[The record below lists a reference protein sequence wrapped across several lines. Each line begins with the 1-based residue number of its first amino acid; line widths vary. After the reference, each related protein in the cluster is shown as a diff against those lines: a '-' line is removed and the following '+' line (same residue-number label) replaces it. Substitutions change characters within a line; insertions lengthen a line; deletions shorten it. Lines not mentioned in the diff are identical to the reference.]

1 MKNYPKSVSKEC
13 TENIL
18 NQMDNIIY
26 KMENH
31 NEKLGTGFFCKLNYN
46 NNIFPVLITSY
57 QIINEKYI
65 HNNNSIEVSLNE
77 NKISV
82 EFGLT
87 KYMNKKYNLSVI
99 EIIQDKNEKINFI
112 EIDKNIYEKDAEDL
126 LNKNS
131 IYIIHCKEEKN
142 KLDKFVSYGV
152 IDCMND
158 IKLKLLCNMI
168 SNLNGYSFPIFN
180 LSNNKLIGI
189 YNNDDKF
196 KNDGIF
202 MKYII
207 KEFLEEYKYKKYY
220 LEYNNRSFINEINIL
235 INAEKEDINKEIYF
249 LNGESEEKQD
259 SKYINENI
267 KQLNDMNTE
276 LYINNKKENYKKFFK
291 PEREG
296 EYNINIKFNTY
307 LTDCSYMF
315 AGCEKIIKIKFVSLC
330 TKYVT
335 SMKYMFYK
343 CKNLKNIYN
352 LFSFNTTNVTYMD
365 YMFYEC
371 QKLNSLDLSSFN
383 TKNVT
388 DMSYMFYECQK
399 LKSLDLSSFVIQDET
414 KMDNIF
420 INCWKLN
427 LNNLIVS
434 YDINKKIKTSK
445 NLLSN
450 NENNL
455 FSMNNENFENEISIL
470 IEVDKEDLNKK
481 IYFLDNSENHNY
493 YVDLITSDTKLYI
506 NKKRE
511 KYKFPQ
517 LGSLK
522 RKNSLIPFTKIK
534 SPFSNQ
540 SREMFLFKKIFYF
553 FSEKKKKYTK
563 DIKLINN
570 KLNLEYAENEEQF
583 DKRLIKHNFNLLK
596 KGEKIKHF
604 SGPTFSE
611 IKLNELQNKVKFIKS
626 VTDYSYPDMVLFK
639 VQQSEKMLKIKNKN
653 YKILEPFK
661 QKDLQNQIQQKY
673 LKDYLNDAIVIQK
686 V

>member
-46 NNIFPVLITSY
+46 NKAFPVLITSY

-65 HNNNSIEVSLNE
+65 FNNNSIEVSLNE

-152 IDCMND
+152 IDYMND
-158 IKLKLLCNMI
+158 IKLKLLCNMN

-189 YNNDDKF
+189 YNYDDKL
-196 KNDGIF
+196 KYDGIF

-276 LYINNKKENYKKFFK
+276 LYINNKKEKYKTYIISEKV
-291 PEREG
+291 G
-296 EYNINIKFNTY
+296 INSVILKFNYY
-307 LTDCSYMF
+307 LKNIENIFSEC
-315 AGCEKIIKIKFVSLC
+315 GNIIEINLFDFNFKN
-330 TKYVT
+330 VT
-335 SMKYMFYK
+335 NMQNMFYE
-343 CKNLKNIYN
+343 CKNLKHIEFNSFDTGN
-352 LFSFNTTNVTYMD
+352 LENMN
-365 YMFYEC
+365 YMFYNC
-371 QKLNSLDLSSFN
+371 KALTSLNLNDFDTSNVNYMEKIFTNCEALLFLDLNAFN
-383 TKNVT
+383 TYRITSMESMFENCTSLTSIILSDKFSTSNVNSMKSMFYNCQSLKYLYLNYINFNTYYVT
-388 DMSYMFYECQK
+388 DMSYMFYNCKQLITLE
-399 LKSLDLSSFVIQDET
+399 INN
-414 KMDNIF
+414 DNF
-420 INCWKLN
+420 MS
-427 LNNLIVS
+427 NNLR
-434 YDINKKIKTSK
+434 YTNK
-445 NLLSN
+445 
-450 NENNL
+450 
-455 FSMNNENFENEISIL
+455 
-470 IEVDKEDLNKK
+470 
-481 IYFLDNSENHNY
+481 
-493 YVDLITSDTKLYI
+493 
-506 NKKRE
+506 
-511 KYKFPQ
+511 
-517 LGSLK
+517 
-522 RKNSLIPFTKIK
+522 
-534 SPFSNQ
+534 
-540 SREMFLFKKIFYF
+540 MF
-553 FSEKKKKYTK
+553 
-563 DIKLINN
+563 
-570 KLNLEYAENEEQF
+570 
-583 DKRLIKHNFNLLK
+583 
-596 KGEKIKHF
+596 
-604 SGPTFSE
+604 
-611 IKLNELQNKVKFIKS
+611 
-626 VTDYSYPDMVLFK
+626 
-639 VQQSEKMLKIKNKN
+639 
-653 YKILEPFK
+653 
-661 QKDLQNQIQQKY
+661 
-673 LKDYLNDAIVIQK
+673 
-686 V
+686 